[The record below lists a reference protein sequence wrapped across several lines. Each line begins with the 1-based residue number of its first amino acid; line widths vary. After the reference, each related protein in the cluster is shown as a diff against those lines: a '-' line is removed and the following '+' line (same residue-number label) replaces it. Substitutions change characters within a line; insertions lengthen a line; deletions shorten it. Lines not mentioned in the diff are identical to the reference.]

1 MTPLS
6 LFQKLRFCICLLGLS
21 LLFAHAQTPITV
33 RKDARLP
40 SLGDGSEM
48 ALGEERHIGES
59 VMREIFK
66 DPDYLQDPI
75 LLDYLLSVWQ
85 PLIDASKLR
94 GDLSAEMEQRFA
106 WQGFLVKDPSINA
119 FALPGGYMGVHLG
132 LISAVSNRDE
142 LASVLAHELSHITQ
156 RHISRLFAQQAQ
168 QTPLMLGAMVLGIIA
183 AGKNPNAASAL
194 MVGGQAVATQNQLNF
209 SRDMEREA
217 DRVGYGVMLQAGYEG
232 SGFVSMFQ
240 KLQQASRLN
249 DNGSYPYLR
258 SHPLTT
264 ERIADMASR
273 QVGLSEGVNPQ
284 NSMPSNWG
292 HLVMS
297 ARAKVL
303 TKSNSDAYQLNIDL
317 AHKALKNRNE
327 PLSNQIA
334 LLYAGV
340 LSSLKV
346 SNINQARQFLTSL
359 EKLSYQAKTPEF
371 SLQLSLL
378 QAQFFYEEN
387 QPMLALGILNALPK
401 SRAVQFML
409 CENQLKLST
418 REAKLTCTLSLRD
431 WLSAHP
437 KDIHAW
443 ELLSDAQQ
451 KSQDLLSSIR
461 SMAEAF
467 ALKFDYV
474 PAIDRL
480 YAAQSL
486 SKELSKKTGLT
497 KAQEVESSI
506 IDSRLRTLLALR
518 REQSLQ
524 R

>member
-1 MTPLS
+1 
-6 LFQKLRFCICLLGLS
+6 
-21 LLFAHAQTPITV
+21 
-33 RKDARLP
+33 
-40 SLGDGSEM
+40 
-48 ALGEERHIGES
+48 
-59 VMREIFK
+59 
-66 DPDYLQDPI
+66 
-75 LLDYLLSVWQ
+75 
-85 PLIDASKLR
+85 
-94 GDLSAEMEQRFA
+94 
-106 WQGFLVKDPSINA
+106 
-119 FALPGGYMGVHLG
+119 
-132 LISAVSNRDE
+132 
-142 LASVLAHELSHITQ
+142 
-156 RHISRLFAQQAQ
+156 
-168 QTPLMLGAMVLGIIA
+168 
-183 AGKNPNAASAL
+183 
-194 MVGGQAVATQNQLNF
+194 
-209 SRDMEREA
+209 
-217 DRVGYGVMLQAGYEG
+217 
-232 SGFVSMFQ
+232 
-240 KLQQASRLN
+240 
-249 DNGSYPYLR
+249 
-258 SHPLTT
+258 
-264 ERIADMASR
+264 
-273 QVGLSEGVNPQ
+273 
-284 NSMPSNWG
+284 
-292 HLVMS
+292 
-297 ARAKVL
+297 
-303 TKSNSDAYQLNIDL
+303 
-317 AHKALKNRNE
+317 
-327 PLSNQIA
+327 
-334 LLYAGV
+334 
-340 LSSLKV
+340 
-346 SNINQARQFLTSL
+346 
-359 EKLSYQAKTPEF
+359 
-371 SLQLSLL
+371 LQLSLL